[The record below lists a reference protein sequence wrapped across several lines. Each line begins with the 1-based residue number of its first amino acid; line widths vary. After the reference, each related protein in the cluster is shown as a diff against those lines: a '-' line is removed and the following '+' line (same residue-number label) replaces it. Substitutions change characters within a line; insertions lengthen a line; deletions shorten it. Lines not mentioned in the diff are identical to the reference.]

1 MKKSIILTAAAA
13 LALTATPAWAQ
24 VSNDNPFAS
33 IFGALFGDRAGVT
46 TSIEAQWAAGQTPL
60 ANQRAAF
67 ESRVDTELAN
77 GSINQTTA
85 ARLKTDYYNLVVL
98 ESRYGADRRFTSA
111 ERTELADRYGTL
123 TQVLADRG
131 YADNG
136 TITTAAV
143 AEGRADFD
151 ARVNSAI
158 AARRISRTA
167 GTRLRSDYAGVMQV
181 ENTYLR
187 DGVLSQAELAD
198 LDARL
203 DALDVRLGDTRYGGT
218 NVALTA
224 RQRLDA
230 IGRAIPTVRLGRPA
244 AAQLRVEYEDLT
256 RLALAYERLAPTA
269 DDRAYLDSRLANL
282 ETRAGL
288 AVANSNY

>member
-1 MKKSIILTAAAA
+1 MRKTIILTAAAA
-13 LALTATPAWAQ
+13 MALSAAPASAQ
-24 VSNDNPFAS
+24 STNDNPFAS
-33 IFGALFGDRAGVT
+33 IFGALFGDRLGVT
-46 TSIEAQWAAGQTPL
+46 TSIESQWAAGQTPL

-67 ESRVDTELAN
+67 ESRVDTELRN

-85 ARLKTDYYNLVVL
+85 TRLKSDYYDLVQL

-136 TITTAAV
+136 AVTTASV
-143 AEGRADFD
+143 ADGRAEFD
-151 ARVNSAI
+151 ARVNAAV
-158 AARRISRTA
+158 AARRITRAA
-167 GTRLRSDYAGVMQV
+167 GTRLKSDYAQVAQV
-181 ENTYLR
+181 EATYLR
-187 DGVLSQAELAD
+187 DGYLTAAESAD

-203 DALDVRLGDTRYGGT
+203 DALDARVGDVAYA
-218 NVALTA
+218 ALTP
-224 RQRLDA
+224 RQRLDRIGSA
-230 IGRAIPTVRLGRPA
+230 ITTVRLGRPQL
-244 AAQLRVEYEDLT
+244 AQLQTEYQDLT
-256 RLALAYERLAPTA
+256 RLALAYERLSVTA
-269 DDRAYLDSRLANL
+269 DDRAYLESRLANL